1 MHLFIGALKC
11 NATPPQQPSLERLQ
25 GSVDA
30 IGGLLEELLEISRLH
45 ARVVEPVVQPQPVS
59 ELFAAQQPD
68 AAALA
73 QAQGVAV
80 HWHDGG
86 LCLLADAQLTGRVLR
101 HLVANTTEQSSGGR
115 SPMTAARETG
125 GKGKMGSV
133 MGNRG

>member
-1 MHLFIGALKC
+1 M
-11 NATPPQQPSLERLQ
+11 
-25 GSVDA
+25 
-30 IGGLLEELLEISRLH
+30 GGLLEVLLEISRLD

-86 LCLLADAQLTGRVLR
+86 LWLLADAQLTGRVLR
-101 HLVANTTEQSSGGR
+101 HLVANAIEHAAGGR
-115 SPMTAARETG
+115 VLVRSEEHTSELQSLMRNSYA
-125 GKGKMGSV
+125 V
-133 MGNRG
+133 LCLQ